1 MQPPCGHSSFFSSVK
16 QLLGISNHFEERK
29 EKEEDRGGVGNC
41 CECEGGV
48 L

>member
-1 MQPPCGHSSFFSSVK
+1 M

-29 EKEEDRGGVGNC
+29 EKEEERGGVGNC